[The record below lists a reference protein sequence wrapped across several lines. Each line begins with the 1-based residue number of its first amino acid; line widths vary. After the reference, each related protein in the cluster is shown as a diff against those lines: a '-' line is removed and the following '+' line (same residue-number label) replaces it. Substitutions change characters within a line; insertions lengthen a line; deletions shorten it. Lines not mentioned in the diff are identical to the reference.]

1 MEIEKALNLLGTIK
15 GVELV
20 EHTYH
25 LEVMGDYSDHL
36 LLGEIYDSMDELY
49 DSLAERF
56 VCLYGKS
63 SINEMKV
70 LEEMSDAMRTL
81 SENNADDTMIRAC
94 NALNFLLETYRDYF
108 NFLEENWSK
117 DIIGLANMVQDQID
131 MLEGQY
137 YKLLAR
143 CCQLKD

>member
-15 GVELV
+15 GVELAQ
-20 EHTYH
+20 HTYH

-63 SINEMKV
+63 SINQMKV

-94 NALNFLLETYRDYF
+94 NASNFLLETYRDYF

-131 MLEGQY
+131 MLEGQH